1 VLIVQRGPDG
11 KARSAAIRR
20 MTGGFT
26 RGLVDLVA
34 HHTIT
39 SDGAWLVQ
47 IGGEFG
53 ALDLAAPRASVPRFE
68 FLWSCALTERVRAV
82 AFPPTVRRPHRGS
95 PST

>member
-1 VLIVQRGPDG
+1 
-11 KARSAAIRR
+11 

-53 ALDLAAPRASVPRFE
+53 ALDLAAPRAA
-68 FLWSCALTERVRAV
+68 CRVSNFSGPA
-82 AFPPTVRRPHRGS
+82 P
-95 PST
+95 